1 MTITNYELQIQ
12 SAQQCLHAMQTLA
25 DDPSKEP
32 NALQNEAITEFSITL
47 EELHVTTEELQAQ
60 NEELLNSRQA
70 LELER
75 QRYQELF
82 DFAPDGY
89 LVTDVQGVIQQA
101 NRAATEML
109 NLDQNLM
116 VGKPLIVFV
125 DKVDQTVFHTQLD
138 EMIQRG
144 QSLINWELNLK
155 PRDKPPFPVSFSVST
170 IYYVSNGQL
179 GGFRWLLRDLSQR
192 RQNEQKICEQA
203 DLLNVATDA
212 ILVCNLE
219 KQILFWNQSAEQLY
233 GWGVAEALG
242 QNMTKL
248 LYQDAVPEHEARQNE
263 LLASEGKWQGEL
275 EQVTQSNQNII
286 VESHWTLVRDE
297 EGKPKSIFIVN
308 TDITEKKQSEL
319 QLLQRQRVE
328 SLGTL
333 SRGIAHDLNNILTPI
348 LGISQL
354 LPLKLSSV
362 DEQTR
367 RLMNMLETSTK
378 RAIDLIKQ
386 VQLFAGGIDEEK
398 TILHA
403 GALISDIE
411 ELAEKIFPKS
421 IVFHSDIATGL
432 WCVEGSSVQLN
443 QVLMN
448 LCINARD
455 AMPHGGTLTLSAK
468 NLVIDKDNIQM
479 HSEAHLGSY
488 VVITVLDTG
497 CGIPTNTMGQIFEL
511 FFTTKQD
518 NEGSGLGLSIVAGI
532 VKSHH
537 GFVTVSSRVDRGSQF
552 QVYLPALKTIAT
564 SVEEALRLPRGNA
577 EFILVVDD
585 EVTILETTK
594 LLLENFGYQVL
605 TAQNG
610 IVALSLYRQYQ
621 NKISAILLDI
631 MMPSMD
637 GEVAILGLKHI
648 NAQVKIIA
656 NSGLPLNHPSTLE
669 ADLNINALL
678 PKPYSIEML
687 LKILREV
694 IDRPSEAN

>member
-144 QSLINWELNLK
+144 HSLINWELNLK

-468 NLVIDKDNIQM
+468 NLVIDENNIQM
-479 HSEAHLGSY
+479 HSEAHLGPY

-497 CGIPTNTMGQIFEL
+497 FGISADAMGRIFEL

-518 NEGSGLGLSIVAGI
+518 NQGSGLGLSIVADI
-532 VKSHH
+532 VKIHH
-537 GFVTVSSRVDRGSQF
+537 GFVAVSSRVDRGSQF

-564 SVEEALRLPRGNA
+564 SLEEALSLPRGNA
-577 EFILVVDD
+577 ELILVVDD

-605 TAQNG
+605 MAQDG
-610 IVALSLYRQYQ
+610 IVALSLYRQHQ
-621 NKISAILLDI
+621 DKVSAVLMDM

-637 GEVAILGLKHI
+637 GETAILGLKDI

-669 ADLNINALL
+669 FGSNINALL

-687 LKILREV
+687 LKTLREV
-694 IDRPSEAN
+694 IDRPPEAN